1 MTMDVDADIDTEP
14 TSVEMTGVIGVNE
27 ATTRTEAT
35 LPVLLLEQLVAD
47 QSPVGAPPLGSHRV
61 LRLAAV
67 ITANGLTIRFAAA
80 RMWVRSA
87 ATFAGQTGPPVL
99 PQPGSA
105 WPIQLASTAAS
116 RAPSR
121 AAWDRTLCW

>member
-1 MTMDVDADIDTEP
+1 MTMEVEADIDTVP
-14 TSVEMTGVIGVNE
+14 TSVEITGVIGVND

-35 LPVLLLEQLVAD
+35 LPVALLAQVSAD

-61 LRLAAV
+61 LSCPPER
-67 ITANGLTIRFAAA
+67 TANGLTIRLAAV
-80 RMWVRSA
+80 RMWVRKA
-87 ATFAGQTGPPVL
+87 ATSAGQTGPPVL

-105 WPIQLASTAAS
+105 CPIQLASTDAS

-121 AAWDRTLCW
+121 AACDRTLCW